1 MEELVKH
8 FPGILRKE
16 KCLLKKVK
24 MKNFEHY
31 IFALITALV
40 FVGCTDD
47 ENDMDNQD
55 IEFCVRA
62 AWQNGL
68 DNGNT
73 RALTTD
79 ILADGPDNITI
90 SHDDYPV
97 TINVKCSDNTD
108 FILSKATD
116 CSNHSG
122 FMNYTSSVT
131 YTEKMVK
138 RYDLTF
144 DATASIDDSR
154 DVLEGQA
161 TQNDIVGKHLQLTL
175 HHTKALLRFAFKV
188 SEKYD
193 KVRYIRVSKIK
204 LNNTDCELVDKVL
217 SKDNQFIAYIYID
230 PTKVTTDTNN
240 TIQCTYNIYDKD
252 DANDEHLT
260 RKGVV
265 AKNIFKLSSLK
276 DKNGNSVTEI
286 KSGYYYDLKVTLNPD
301 YLYVLS
307 EHDNKHITIN

>member
-1 MEELVKH
+1 
-8 FPGILRKE
+8 
-16 KCLLKKVK
+16 

-79 ILADGPDNITI
+79 ILNDGTDNITI

-108 FILSKATD
+108 FILSKATG
-116 CSNHSG
+116 CSSHSG

-161 TQNDIVGKHLQLTL
+161 TQNDIVGKHLQLAL

-193 KVRYIRVSKIK
+193 KVRKIVVKGVKINGNSCHTVPKVINTTTLQAVSYMYINPSA
-204 LNNTDCELVDKVL
+204 VD
-217 SKDNQFIAYIYID
+217 A
-230 PTKVTTDTNN
+230 
-240 TIQCTYNIYDKD
+240 TITSTPMQIECTYDIYEKD
-252 DANDEHLT
+252 ATFPNNVVSNDDITANAAHLT
-260 RKGVV
+260 RKDVV
-265 AKNIFKLSSLK
+265 AQNTFTLSNIVFNSSAVE
-276 DKNGNSVTEI
+276 NI
-286 KSGYYYDLKVTLNPD
+286 KPGYYYDLHVTLNPD
-301 YLYVLS
+301 YLYVLA
-307 EHDNKHITIN
+307 EHDNKHITIE